1 MITLEVL
8 NNRIIKIN
16 KKKENLTKLISLEEL
31 RKLFPLDEKKQTQ

>member
-1 MITLEVL
+1 MISLEVL